1 VYAKSGAIHYRLP
14 GAWVTVRSTSSS
26 SRACSRTVEH
36 QWEEPGFARFL
47 NTLASFSRLII
58 IDARGAGL
66 SDRALELPPMEEQM
80 DDVLAVLD
88 AVGSQS
94 AAFFGNSQA
103 GPMGI
108 LFAAT
113 HPERSRALVLY
124 GSYAGRRRRRLP
136 VGRSKEWLAGYDRLI
151 DDKWGSGVFL
161 EQVAPSRVNDE
172 AFRRWWSK
180 YERLSYRPGQRAR
193 LFPHELGHGR
203 AGDPAL
209 DPRPDAHP
217 PAP

>member
-1 VYAKSGAIHYRLP
+1 MTPETRYAKSGAIHIAYQVLGDGPIDLVFIP
-14 GAWVTVRSTSSS
+14 GLFTH
-26 SRACSRTVEH
+26 VEH

-47 NTLASFSRLII
+47 NRLASFSRLII

-124 GSYAGRRRRRLP
+124 GSYARPAADVDYPWGRT
-136 VGRSKEWLAGYDRLI
+136 KEWLARLRPIDRRGLGQGPVPRS
-151 DDKWGSGVFL
+151 GSA
-161 EQVAPSRVNDE
+161 VA
-172 AFRRWWSK
+172 
-180 YERLSYRPGQRAR
+180 G
-193 LFPHELGHGR
+193 
-203 AGDPAL
+203 
-209 DPRPDAHP
+209 
-217 PAP
+217 